1 MALAFR
7 QGTHTTVEEAEKSL
21 KAIDRV
27 LADVQ
32 LRMDQEIMAGK
43 ENSLQDFVSNV
54 KAADTAEQK
63 ASPELGVEGWRFYS
77 RNRSRSICN
86 LLAVCL
92 QANCQVLQAMTDD
105 RERTTPAMALP
116 VQKRSAQC
124 KLSPRAFG
132 IAAL

>member
-1 MALAFR
+1 
-7 QGTHTTVEEAEKSL
+7 
-21 KAIDRV
+21 
-27 LADVQ
+27 
-32 LRMDQEIMAGK
+32 MAGK
-43 ENSLQDFVSNV
+43 ENSLRNFVSNV
-54 KAADTAEQK
+54 KAAVTAEQK

-77 RNRSRSICN
+77 RNRSRSICICN

-105 RERTTPAMALP
+105 RERTSPAMALP